1 MQNDARYVY
10 AKIDTFLFIE
20 GLAKVVL

>member
-1 MQNDARYVY
+1 MQNDAWYVY

-20 GLAKVVL
+20 GLVKVVL